1 MALRVT
7 AKEEQRILHLARPL
21 VFALKITVLLR
32 TIQDYVHPDD
42 QTQPTFS
49 NIFVTHSQTECV
61 KLIDT
66 ISGTVIFFKQLA
78 KLYRA
83 FSIHL
88 KHRKATRLPVT
99 EAMKEFSD
107 LKRFLEGTFSIVKES
122 LKTAP
127 RKLPMAPRDNVKSD
141 PKVRADDL

>member
-7 AKEEQRILHLARPL
+7 TKEEQRILHLARPL

-61 KLIDT
+61 KLIAT
-66 ISGTVIFFKQLA
+66 TSGTVIFFKQLA
-78 KLYRA
+78 KLYRT
-83 FSIHL
+83 FSVHL
-88 KHRKATRLPVT
+88 EHQKATRLPVT

-107 LKRFLEGTFSIVKES
+107 LKRFLEGTFSTVKES

-127 RKLPMAPRDNVKSD
+127 RKLPMSPRGQCQIR
-141 PKVRADDL
+141 P